1 MCVLKKPTC
10 DSVVNPLSL
19 EGAQIL
25 SPIANGHSLLVVL
38 ETAQVEASDEVRCIG
53 RWIRVACA
61 GGVGRAV
68 LTEEAGPARCSTPQ
82 PVQCCACCDHFG
94 RCCCS
99 VPACGAA

>member
-38 ETAQVEASDEVRCIG
+38 ETAQVEASDRGEMHRALDPCCVCG
-53 RWIRVACA
+53 WS
-61 GGVGRAV
+61 GEGRA
-68 LTEEAGPARCSTPQ
+68 
-82 PVQCCACCDHFG
+82 H
-94 RCCCS
+94 
-99 VPACGAA
+99 